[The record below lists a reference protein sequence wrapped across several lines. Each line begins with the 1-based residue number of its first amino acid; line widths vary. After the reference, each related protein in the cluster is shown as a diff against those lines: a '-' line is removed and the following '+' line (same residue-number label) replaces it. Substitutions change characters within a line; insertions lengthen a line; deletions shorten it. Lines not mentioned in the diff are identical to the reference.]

1 MSMRESG
8 NDMVAPEFL
17 WRGAIYGCANLP
29 INNMVAHFWNMV
41 VGSSMY
47 GCNPIMVAPS
57 ENTSAPRIC
66 AVVKYG
72 CITYSRVDTGLKY
85 NCGCARVFMAGTNL
99 WLCKPTY

>member
-1 MSMRESG
+1 MVASHITMSTRELG

-57 ENTSAPRIC
+57 ENTVAPHIC
-66 AVVKYG
+66 TIMKYG
-72 CITYSRVDTGLKY
+72 CITYSHDDAGLK
-85 NCGCARVFMAGTNL
+85 
-99 WLCKPTY
+99 